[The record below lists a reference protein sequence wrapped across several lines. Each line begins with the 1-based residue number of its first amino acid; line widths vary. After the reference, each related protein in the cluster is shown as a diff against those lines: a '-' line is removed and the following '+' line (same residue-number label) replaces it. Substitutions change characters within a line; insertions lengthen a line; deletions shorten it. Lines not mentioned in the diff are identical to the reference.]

1 MERLNVNK
9 ARSPVHPPEIIDS
22 DRIQDSH
29 GLKVL
34 HLNIRSLRNSE
45 HFIQLK
51 ELNKRGKFD
60 VITISESW
68 LNTSVSSLE
77 VNLEGYK
84 LSRLDRLHMGGGGVC
99 VYTRNNL
106 KAKVLK
112 DLSSISERNF
122 HQLWISLQ
130 WKKTKSIV
138 VCTTYRPDDCP
149 LSAFEDT
156 LKPTYMQA
164 LTLNKPIVILGD
176 LNCDLRKACA
186 ESRALNNFSSE
197 MNLQQLIKHPTRIT
211 AATTKPLLDVILVSC
226 PQSVRG
232 SGVINYS
239 ISDHLPVFLELKVKE
254 PKPSPHYITA
264 RSYKN
269 YEPGAF
275 TADLA
280 NQSDQ
285 LLSIFSCG
293 DVDTKLNTLNDV
305 VGSTLALHAPV
316 RTTRIRHRP
325 CPFVSRGIKQL
336 MKTRDLLHRNFFQS
350 RDPSDW
356 SKYKESRDTIKEIL
370 RETERNYTFLEV
382 QQNKSN
388 PSSLWKVIN
397 RVIPSKNKK
406 PQRVYT
412 KDLKT
417 VADEFNVFFT
427 SVGKTEALAASHLA
441 EINNITWSE
450 QQLPLPPAGDLFD
463 FKRVSCE
470 EVRRIISSLP
480 LNKSPG
486 PDKIHTR
493 VYRDCLPVILGPLTE
508 IINSSLES
516 AKYPDAW
523 KFAEVIPL
531 LKEGD
536 HEVASNNRPLSLLAV
551 ASKICDQVVLDQFS
565 AYLFSNGRLSSHQS
579 GNKKLHSTETL
590 SLFMAD
596 HLLEAMDK
604 KNLTTLTL
612 LDLSKAFDSLNHNK
626 LLAKLSSVGAS
637 PHVLN

>member
-1 MERLNVNK
+1 MDL
-9 ARSPVHPPEIIDS
+9 
-22 DRIQDSH
+22 
-29 GLKVL
+29 
-34 HLNIRSLRNSE
+34 
-45 HFIQLK
+45 
-51 ELNKRGKFD
+51 
-60 VITISESW
+60 T
-68 LNTSVSSLE
+68 
-77 VNLEGYK
+77 
-84 LSRLDRLHMGGGGVC
+84 LHMDIEANPGPEEDAVA
-99 VYTRNNL
+99 TR
-106 KAKVLK
+106 
-112 DLSSISERNF
+112 R
-122 HQLWISLQ
+122 
-130 WKKTKSIV
+130 
-138 VCTTYRPDDCP
+138 
-149 LSAFEDT
+149 
-156 LKPTYMQA
+156 
-164 LTLNKPIVILGD
+164 
-176 LNCDLRKACA
+176 
-186 ESRALNNFSSE
+186 ES
-197 MNLQQLIKHPTRIT
+197 
-211 AATTKPLLDVILVSC
+211 C
-226 PQSVRG
+226 G

-239 ISDHLPVFLELKVKE
+239 ISDHLPVFVGLKVKA
-254 PKPSPHYITA
+254 PKPLPHYITA

-305 VGSTLALHAPV
+305 VGSTLDLHAPV

-397 RVIPSKNKK
+397 RVIPSKNKE

-427 SVGKTEALAASHLA
+427 SVGKTAALAASHLA

-450 QQLPLPPAGDLFD
+450 QQLPSPPAGDLFD

-551 ASKICDQVVLDQFS
+551 ASKICDKVVLNQFS

-604 KNLTTLTL
+604 KNLTALTL

-637 PHVLN
+637 PHVLNWFKSYLRGRSQSVRINSILSDPLPITHGVPQGAILSPLLFCIYLNDLPCAPQVCGLESYVEGSKVFLSYSLPDVDTAIANLEQDLLHVAAWCCENQLLINPDKTKFMFIATRQLRKRFFSSPVVSFLGKSLEPVPSVKDLGVTLDSHLTYDCHIPTLCPPVWKSYARSVE

>member
-1 MERLNVNK
+1 MDLTLHMDIEANPGPEEDAVATRRESSLKQYLNYCATTTIAYSRNQLLNLRSKYSISQDLLRLLKNQDIFKSKRSRAGVSFRNKIFNIPTCYRPKKDSRFNQVGSNLHNLKSLERLNVNK

-51 ELNKRGKFD
+51 ELNKRGTFD

-211 AATTKPLLDVILVSC
+211 ATTKPLLDVILVSC

-239 ISDHLPVFLELKVKE
+239 ISDHLPVFVELKVKA

-285 LLSIFSCG
+285 LLSIFTCG

-305 VGSTLALHAPV
+305 VGSTLDLHAPV

-336 MKTRDLLHRNFFQS
+336 MNTRDLLHRIFFQS
-350 RDPSDW
+350 RDPSD
-356 SKYKESRDTIKEIL
+356 
-370 RETERNYTFLEV
+370 
-382 QQNKSN
+382 
-388 PSSLWKVIN
+388 
-397 RVIPSKNKK
+397 
-406 PQRVYT
+406 
-412 KDLKT
+412 
-417 VADEFNVFFT
+417 
-427 SVGKTEALAASHLA
+427 
-441 EINNITWSE
+441 
-450 QQLPLPPAGDLFD
+450 
-463 FKRVSCE
+463 
-470 EVRRIISSLP
+470 
-480 LNKSPG
+480 
-486 PDKIHTR
+486 
-493 VYRDCLPVILGPLTE
+493 
-508 IINSSLES
+508 
-516 AKYPDAW
+516 
-523 KFAEVIPL
+523 
-531 LKEGD
+531 
-536 HEVASNNRPLSLLAV
+536 
-551 ASKICDQVVLDQFS
+551 
-565 AYLFSNGRLSSHQS
+565 
-579 GNKKLHSTETL
+579 
-590 SLFMAD
+590 
-596 HLLEAMDK
+596 
-604 KNLTTLTL
+604 
-612 LDLSKAFDSLNHNK
+612 
-626 LLAKLSSVGAS
+626 
-637 PHVLN
+637 

>member
-1 MERLNVNK
+1 MSCLN
-9 ARSPVHPPEIIDS
+9 
-22 DRIQDSH
+22 
-29 GLKVL
+29 
-34 HLNIRSLRNSE
+34 
-45 HFIQLK
+45 
-51 ELNKRGKFD
+51 
-60 VITISESW
+60 
-68 LNTSVSSLE
+68 
-77 VNLEGYK
+77 
-84 LSRLDRLHMGGGGVC
+84 
-99 VYTRNNL
+99 
-106 KAKVLK
+106 
-112 DLSSISERNF
+112 
-122 HQLWISLQ
+122 
-130 WKKTKSIV
+130 
-138 VCTTYRPDDCP
+138 
-149 LSAFEDT
+149 
-156 LKPTYMQA
+156 
-164 LTLNKPIVILGD
+164 
-176 LNCDLRKACA
+176 
-186 ESRALNNFSSE
+186 
-197 MNLQQLIKHPTRIT
+197 
-211 AATTKPLLDVILVSC
+211 
-226 PQSVRG
+226 
-232 SGVINYS
+232 
-239 ISDHLPVFLELKVKE
+239 
-254 PKPSPHYITA
+254 
-264 RSYKN
+264 
-269 YEPGAF
+269 EPGAF

-305 VGSTLALHAPV
+305 VGSTLDLHAPV

-397 RVIPSKNKK
+397 RVIPSKNKE

-450 QQLPLPPAGDLFD
+450 QQLPSPPAGDLFY
-463 FKRVSCE
+463 FKGVSCK

-486 PDKIHTR
+486 PDKIHNR
-493 VYRDCLPVILGPLTE
+493 VYRDCLPVILGPLSE

-523 KFAEVIPL
+523 KFVEVIPL

-551 ASKICDQVVLDQFS
+551 ASKICDKVVLNQFS

-604 KNLTTLTL
+604 KNLTALTL
-612 LDLSKAFDSLNHNK
+612 LDLWKAFDSLDHNK

-637 PHVLN
+637 PHVVNWFKSYLTGRSQSIRKKKLQLLKKLCL

>member
-1 MERLNVNK
+1 M
-9 ARSPVHPPEIIDS
+9 
-22 DRIQDSH
+22 
-29 GLKVL
+29 
-34 HLNIRSLRNSE
+34 
-45 HFIQLK
+45 
-51 ELNKRGKFD
+51 
-60 VITISESW
+60 
-68 LNTSVSSLE
+68 
-77 VNLEGYK
+77 
-84 LSRLDRLHMGGGGVC
+84 
-99 VYTRNNL
+99 
-106 KAKVLK
+106 
-112 DLSSISERNF
+112 
-122 HQLWISLQ
+122 
-130 WKKTKSIV
+130 
-138 VCTTYRPDDCP
+138 CTTYRPDDCP

-176 LNCDLRKACA
+176 LNCDIRKACA

-211 AATTKPLLDVILVSC
+211 ATTKSLLNVILVSC
-226 PQSVRG
+226 PQSVHG

-239 ISDHLPVFLELKVKE
+239 ISDHLPIFVELKVKA

-269 YEPGAF
+269 YEPSAF

-293 DVDTKLNTLNDV
+293 DVDTKLNILNDV
-305 VGSTLALHAPV
+305 VGSTLDLHAPV
-316 RTTRIRHRP
+316 RTTMIRHRP

-523 KFAEVIPL
+523 KFVEVIPL

-551 ASKICDQVVLDQFS
+551 ASKICDKVVFNQFS